1 MIRPK
6 KSSPAPR
13 ASPKVAPCPA
23 AGHAPRLLAGGNPQI
38 AKGEGDEVVRA
49 YIDAM
54 PEWKR
59 EVGLRLDAIITRAVP
74 GVRKAV
80 KWNSPLYGTEVN
92 GWFLGIHCFAKYIK
106 VAFFRGASLVPPPPV
121 AAKDASTRYLH
132 IGADGV
138 LDEAQFV
145 RWVKDASAR
154 EGWNGK

>member
-1 MIRPK
+1 MPRKRPD
-6 KSSPAPR
+6 PR
-13 ASPKVAPCPA
+13 SKPA
-23 AGHAPRLLAGGNPQI
+23 ARAKPRLLSGGNPQI

-54 PEWKR
+54 PGWKR
-59 EVGLRLDAIITRAVP
+59 EVGLRIDAVITRAVP
-74 GVRKAV
+74 GVRRAV
-80 KWNSPLYGTEVN
+80 KWNSPLYGTEAN
-92 GWFLGIHCFAKYIK
+92 GWFLGVHCFAKYIK

-121 AAKDASTRYLH
+121 ASKDANTRYLH